1 MADQLPG
8 RAGNQAPPVAAEL
21 PTVADLGE
29 FGLISRVTEGRVQP
43 GSTLLGPGD
52 DAAMVA
58 APDGRVLASTDVLV
72 EGVHFRF
79 DWSTPEQIGRKAAA
93 VNMADIAAMGAAPT
107 ALLVGLGCPPST
119 SSALAEE
126 LAAGLWAEA
135 KAAGAGV
142 VGGDVVSA
150 PQVVL
155 SVTVLGDLR
164 GREPVTR
171 SGARPGDVLALA
183 GRLGWSAAGLA
194 VLRRGFRS
202 PVEVVGAHRV
212 PTPPYAAGPAAA
224 AAGATAM
231 IDVSDGLLADLGHV
245 AKASGVSLDV
255 RSKAVPLAPRLA
267 EVATALGADAMRW
280 LLTGGE
286 DHALAAAFPPDAALP
301 EGWLVIGS
309 VAEGSGVTVDG
320 RPYDGTAGW
329 DHFAPS

>member
-1 MADQLPG
+1 VADQLPG

-171 SGARPGDVLALA
+171 SGARPGDVLAIA

>member
-1 MADQLPG
+1 VADQLPG
-8 RAGNQAPPVAAEL
+8 RAGNQGSPVAAE
-21 PTVADLGE
+21 PATVADLGE

-43 GSTLLGPGD
+43 ASTLLGPGD

-72 EGVHFRF
+72 EGVHFRL

-107 ALLVGLGCPPST
+107 ALLVGLGCPPGT
-119 SSALAEE
+119 SSALAEG
-126 LAAGLWAEA
+126 LAEGLWAEA
-135 KAAGAGV
+135 KSAGAGV

-171 SGARPGDVLALA
+171 SGARPGDVLAIA
-183 GRLGWSAAGLA
+183 GRLGWAAAGLA

-212 PTPPYAAGPAAA
+212 PAPPYAAGPAAA

-231 IDVSDGLLADLGHV
+231 IDISDGLLADLGHV
-245 AKASGVSLDV
+245 AEASGVALDV
-255 RSKAVPLAPRLA
+255 RSEAVPLAPRLA
-267 EVATALGADAMRW
+267 EVATALGADALRW

-320 RPYDGTAGW
+320 RTYDGTAGW